1 MSAFDQAVLVTG
13 IGVVSA
19 LGNLAETWSR
29 TLKGQ
34 SAIAHRQL
42 FPELEAFPLALI
54 GDAPADL
61 DKLCYR
67 AVADALQDA
76 QLEPPLSDCGIVI
89 GSSRSFQ
96 RQIEQIA
103 QQRSSRNLSAWLSVL
118 PHQCAIA
125 AARQIGATGI
135 VQAPMAACA
144 TGLWAV
150 AQGYELIKTG
160 ECDRVLV
167 GAVEAP
173 ITPLSL
179 AGFRKMG
186 ALAAT
191 GCYPFD
197 QQREGLVLGE
207 AAAVLVLESASSAR
221 QRNARAYGQILGVG
235 LTADGHHVSAP
246 DPDQQAAI
254 AAIQHCLQR
263 SRMYATDIGYIHA
276 HGTSTHLNDQNEAA
290 LIQQLFP
297 HAPWVSSTKGA
308 TGHTLGASGA
318 LGLGFCLL
326 TLRHQVVPPCV
337 GLRQPAFPIN
347 LVQQPHTAP
356 VNIALC
362 LSFGFGGQNAVVA
375 VGHPSV

>member
-34 SAIAHRQL
+34 SAIALHQPFL
-42 FPELEAFPLALI
+42 ELDAFPLALI

-61 DKLCYR
+61 DKLRYR
-67 AVADALQDA
+67 AVAEALQDA
-76 QLEPPLSDCGIVI
+76 QLEPPLPNCGVVI
-89 GSSRSFQ
+89 GSSRSYQGQVEQVAQ
-96 RQIEQIA
+96 RH
-103 QQRSSRNLSAWLSVL
+103 SPSDLSAWLSML

-125 AARQIGATGI
+125 AAHQIGATGI

-160 ECDRVLV
+160 QCDRVLV

-207 AAAVLVLESASSAR
+207 AAAVLVLESASSVR
-221 QRNARAYGQILGVG
+221 QRNAKVYGQILGVG

-246 DPDQQAAI
+246 APDQQAAI

-263 SRMYATDIGYIHA
+263 SRINASDVDYIHA
-276 HGTSTHLNDQNEAA
+276 HGTSTRLNDQNEAA

-318 LGLGFCLL
+318 LGLSFCLL
-326 TLRHQVVPPCV
+326 AMWHQVIPPCV
-337 GLRQPAFPIN
+337 GLQQAAFPIN
-347 LVQQPHTAP
+347 LVQQPHKAP
-356 VNIALC
+356 VNVALC

-375 VGHPSV
+375 VGHPST

>member
-19 LGNLAETWSR
+19 LGNLAETWFR

-34 SAIAHRQL
+34 SAISHRQL